1 MDCSILVFP
10 VLYHLSETAQIH
22 IHWVSDA
29 IPISSFVIL
38 LPPALSLFQRVSSS
52 HQVAKVLDLQLQPQS
67 FQWIFRVDFL
77 QDWRVWSCC
86 QRDFQESFP
95 TSQLE
100 SINSS
105 VFSLLYG
112 PTLTSV
118 HDYWKKQS
126 FDNRIFVGNV
136 MSLIFNTE
144 SKCVIVLLPRSKH
157 ILISWLPSLST
168 VILEHKIMKFATFPP
183 FICHEVM
190 GVDAINLVF
199 ECEDFHSDLSPSQE
213 AL

>member
-1 MDCSILVFP
+1 MYCSMSGFP
-10 VLYHLSETAQIH
+10 VLYHLSEIAQIH

-38 LPPALSLFQRVSSS
+38 LPPALSLFQLVSSS

-67 FQWIFRVDFL
+67 FQWILRVNFL
-77 QDWRVWSCC
+77 QDWHVWFPCC

-95 TSQLE
+95 ASQLE
-100 SINSS
+100 SITSS
-105 VFSLLYG
+105 VLSLLYG

-118 HDYWKKQS
+118 QDYWKKQS
-126 FDNRIFVGNV
+126 FDIRIFVGKV
-136 MSLIFNTE
+136 MSPIFNTQ
-144 SKCVIVLLPRSKH
+144 SKYVIVLLPRSKH

-168 VILEHKIMKFATFPP
+168 VILEHKIMKSATFPP

-190 GVDAINLVF
+190 GLDAINLVF
-199 ECEDFHSDLSPSQE
+199 ECEF
-213 AL
+213 